1 MRRRTAMCGAARC
14 RALLLH
20 CVAAPDPASTIAG
33 HFGGFLNKRD
43 NELNIEQSFLTKIST
58 CA

>member
-1 MRRRTAMCGAARC
+1 MCGAARC